1 MYEAYTRQSLP
12 SKKYRELLGSAL
24 CVFNSNNS
32 FMIEN
37 IIRIDSANDWYE
49 LIDKVSGKLRD
60 KISTT
65 ISINSGNT
73 DIEDLFMEIVEMRN
87 RIIHSFQITSPSG
100 EQVLAT
106 KTSKKDGNIQFEI
119 TETYLME
126 FIKMNEELSTLLHSY
141 RGFDAKLEIL
151 NLHPISEN
159 KSNLS
164 IP

>member
-37 IIRIDSANDWYE
+37 IIRIDGANDWYE

-126 FIKMNEELSTLLHSY
+126 FIKKNEELSTLLHSY
-141 RGFDAKLEIL
+141 RGFDAKLE
-151 NLHPISEN
+151 NP
-159 KSNLS
+159 KSPS
-164 IP
+164 HF

>member
-1 MYEAYTRQSLP
+1 MYENYTKQSLP
-12 SKKYRELLGSAL
+12 CKKYRELLGSAL

-37 IIRIDSANDWYE
+37 IIKTDSSNDWYE

-87 RIIHSFQITSPSG
+87 RIIHSFQITSSSG
-100 EQVLAT
+100 KQILAT
-106 KTSKKDGNIQFEI
+106 KTNKKDGNIQFEI
-119 TETYLME
+119 TKKYLME
-126 FIKMNEELSTLLHSY
+126 FIEKNERLSGLLHNY
-141 RGFDAKLEIL
+141 RGY
-151 NLHPISEN
+151 
-159 KSNLS
+159 
-164 IP
+164 

>member
-126 FIKMNEELSTLLHSY
+126 FI
-141 RGFDAKLEIL
+141 
-151 NLHPISEN
+151 
-159 KSNLS
+159 
-164 IP
+164 

>member
-37 IIRIDSANDWYE
+37 IIRTDSANDWYE

-119 TETYLME
+119 TEAYLME
-126 FIKMNEELSTLLHSY
+126 FIKKNEELSTLLHSY
-141 RGFDAKLEIL
+141 RGFDAKLE
-151 NLHPISEN
+151 NP
-159 KSNLS
+159 KSPS
-164 IP
+164 HF